1 MVTFNGNEIFFA
13 LLFGCWLSL
22 VLQGNGDVKYM
33 ELGQCELCLAMED
46 S

>member
-1 MVTFNGNEIFFA
+1 MVISNGNGIFFA

-33 ELGQCELCLAMED
+33 ALGQYELCLAMED
-46 S
+46 N